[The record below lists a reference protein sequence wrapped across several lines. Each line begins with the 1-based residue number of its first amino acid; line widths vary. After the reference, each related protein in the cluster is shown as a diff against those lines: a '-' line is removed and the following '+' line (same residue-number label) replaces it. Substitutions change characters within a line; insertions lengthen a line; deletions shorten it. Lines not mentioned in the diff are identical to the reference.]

1 MAEMR
6 ESELQFHMEEF
17 RSLQAERS
25 AVLNRGWNLLQYAF
39 IFSFAFYGWI
49 LAAGDGVGLDAAA
62 GRFTDRQWNVV
73 VWIPFLMSVVSLI
86 FSYGLYLRIVQ
97 ISNYV
102 LRLEEMLA
110 ERTLG
115 WERRMRD
122 ENLRVGRRLFGKAT
136 ARTTVYIGVSWACL
150 AVITFIAGVIFT
162 R

>member
-1 MAEMR
+1 MAYLQ

-17 RSLQAERS
+17 RALQLERS

-49 LAAGDGVGLDAAA
+49 LAAGDGAGAGS
-62 GRFTDRQWNVV
+62 GRFTDGQWNLV

-97 ISNYV
+97 ISRYV
-102 LRLEEMLA
+102 LTLEGMLA
-110 ERTLG
+110 AQTLG
-115 WERRMRD
+115 WERRMQE
-122 ENLRVGRRLFGKAT
+122 ENLRMGTSWFGKPT
-136 ARTTVYIGVSWACL
+136 ARTTIYIGVSWAFL
-150 AVITFIAGVIFT
+150 VVITFIAGVIFA

>member
-86 FSYGLYLRIVQ
+86 FSYGSIYASSRYRTMSSGWKKCLPSGRWAGNGECETRI
-97 ISNYV
+97 
-102 LRLEEMLA
+102 
-110 ERTLG
+110 
-115 WERRMRD
+115 
-122 ENLRVGRRLFGKAT
+122 
-136 ARTTVYIGVSWACL
+136 
-150 AVITFIAGVIFT
+150 
-162 R
+162 